1 MQIRSRPEL
10 LIRVLANREE
20 TMTRH
25 RESKARELDRE
36 TRQTSTWGRI
46 GFAIVV
52 FAAIGALILL
62 IFG

>member
-1 MQIRSRPEL
+1 
-10 LIRVLANREE
+10 
-20 TMTRH
+20 MTRH